1 MAKDLEIRI
10 TANTSQAIEGMDAF
24 QKSVSGLR
32 REVISS
38 DAALRDTQE
47 GTDEYTKAKNTADE
61 AVARY
66 NKAVEKTIGIMN
78 REGLTVSSL
87 TKNMKL
93 LSKEYDALSYGL
105 KGTDNGAFGALNEA
119 MAKYGD
125 ALKDVKDI
133 NATLRDDMEKN
144 ANSNNLAYYSL
155 IGDKLGYAREQL
167 RQYEDILRSSISLQ
181 GASSEKAKK
190 AAEAYKTQ
198 AKEVE
203 KLEAASKKASS
214 RIKNLI
220 KSFVSAQAIVYLFQ
234 KGFNLLR
241 TAIVDW
247 AAAASKAEETANLF
261 NTTFD
266 RLSVTANRVATEMS
280 TRLGT
285 ANSTMQESLGLFAD
299 MAAGYGQTQAAALA
313 FAEAAAQT
321 SLDLMS
327 YKNLTGDVT
336 SLMQTFA
343 SGLAGNLENFRKMG
357 IIVTQ
362 TEINSRL
369 AAKGLDKLSG
379 SALQFAKVQ
388 ETLTILQEKS
398 ANAMGDMERTLDS
411 TENLNRRVNEAN
423 KQLQETL
430 GRGINTVLN
439 PLKEAWLSIADAIND
454 ATLAQ
459 DLFKSGQKN
468 IDVFGFPASKILAF
482 QKAVGDIGRNFTSSY
497 YMTAGNSS
505 FGTARQVVNE
515 TNAGIIEQELI
526 RLATTYNATM
536 DDFIA
541 VLGEDV
547 DPALMSMVET
557 VLSIVDK
564 AREEERARE
573 EAAKALESMKSSA
586 IGFIDSLASI
596 AGVSLDVDYGAGI
609 AQIASSGP
617 YAQGSVDLT
626 NALAIQDAIS
636 DIENGDWKDFLDSV
650 ELAFEEVEELD
661 GLESKADSYVELYK
675 AISDALATDKLN
687 LDDAENVL
695 ESIVEKWEEIN
706 LQIKAL
712 EAESDRVEKIFDL
725 TGDTEEEYAKVL
737 NDIRTFDMTDDE
749 KALDDIE
756 AQRNLALTYARTAE
770 EIEMVN
776 AAFDNLKSST
786 IALQKLQ
793 KEQERKEKYEEQR
806 SDISDE
812 ITDLYHSIIDLGMN
826 ERDAANAEIMRQRA
840 SVLGSGDYT
849 PEEREKLDSQF
860 DLWLEANEK
869 YYDRQVDEL
878 VDAFRESMNPVGT
891 LTYSYAGFGNNAAA
905 QEAYNEAMQEG
916 MAGWI
921 ELRDSMKELGASSEE
936 LAAAQVEAYRDIRE
950 NAIEAGTKAGN
961 AASAAEWDEIGQ
973 NALNALG
980 GVGDVI
986 STISDA
992 ASSAAG
998 PWGVII
1004 NLLIKLISQTE
1015 VFVALGN
1022 SIVDSILP
1030 ALNAFL
1036 YPLLEVIERT
1046 NGITTELLYDILN
1059 PLYDIIYQIAEVTL
1073 VLYDASEP
1081 LMEILR
1087 TISDMV
1093 GDSIYPYIA
1102 AVAHLLKVLT
1112 EPLFEVFQII
1122 NALLVPVFNV
1132 FAPLLDTIARGF
1144 ITVYAAVNVAV
1155 NFVIDSLKWVAGW
1168 VMTGITEFINGII
1181 GLINKLPFVN
1191 IGKIDNSMF
1200 KEWAHTDVIGNVDK
1214 NWNEAFGLLEEI
1226 RDYNMEIADH
1236 TEKQDID
1243 FSDFTKM
1250 YEAGYLT
1257 ADEYNA
1263 LVADKLGKDYVNSNG
1278 VLANANNYIENDGG
1292 TYISFGDV
1300 TIRVDGSGDPN
1311 ATAKAV
1317 IKEMERL
1324 ARTGR
1329 GTFDYAV

>member
-10 TANTSQAIEGMDAF
+10 TANTSKAIEGMDAF
-24 QKSVSGLR
+24 QKSITGLR

-38 DAALRDTQE
+38 DAALQNTKK
-47 GTDEYTKAKNTADE
+47 GTDEYTEAKTVADE
-61 AVARY
+61 AIDRY
-66 NKAVEKTIGIMN
+66 NKAVEKTISIMT
-78 REGLTVSSL
+78 REGLSVSTL
-87 TKNMKL
+87 TKSMRL

-105 KGTDNGAFGALNEA
+105 KGADNGAFDALTDA
-119 MAKYGD
+119 MGKYGD

-133 NATLRDDMEKN
+133 NATLRDDIEKN

-167 RQYEDILRSSISLQ
+167 RQYEDVLRSTISLQ
-181 GASSEKAKK
+181 GANSEKAKK

-388 ETLTILQEKS
+388 ETLAIVQEKS

-547 DPALMSMVET
+547 DPALMSMVEA

-586 IGFIDSLASI
+586 IGFIDSIASI

-878 VDAFRESMNPVGT
+878 IDAFRENMNPVKT

-905 QEAYNEAMQEG
+905 QEAYNEAMQKG
-916 MAGWI
+916 MEEWLG
-921 ELRDSMKELGASSEE
+921 LRDSMKELGASSEE
-936 LAAAQVEAYRDIRE
+936 LAAAQVEAYEDIRE
-950 NAIEAGTKAGN
+950 NAIKAGTEAGN
-961 AASAAEWDEIGQ
+961 AHVQESWDEQ
-973 NALNALG
+973 MVNATGLLG
-980 GVGDVI
+980 EVGKIVTAFEDM
-986 STISDA
+986 STVG
-992 ASSAAG
+992 AG
-998 PWGVII
+998 LVGI
-1004 NLLIKLISQTE
+1004 LISLAAQTE
-1015 VFVALGN
+1015 LVTQFATIL
-1022 SIVDSILP
+1022 SDSILP
-1030 ALNAFL
+1030 VVNAFL
-1036 YPLLEVIERT
+1036 SPLLPLLTALSELMI
-1046 NGITTELLYDILN
+1046 ELLYDVLN
-1059 PLYDIIYQIAEVTL
+1059 PFYEITLQVAEVSLTL
-1073 VLYDASEP
+1073 LDALSP
-1081 LMEILR
+1081 LFDMLR
-1087 TISDMV
+1087 MISDML
-1093 GDSIYPYIA
+1093 GDFLYPFIA
-1102 AVAHLLKVLT
+1102 AVGNALVVLM
-1112 EPLFEVFQII
+1112 EPLKMVFQIL
-1122 NALLVPVFNV
+1122 NGLFM
-1132 FAPLLDTIARGF
+1132 PLMKIFTPILQTFSKAF
-1144 ITVYAAVNVAV
+1144 VTLYAAVSVAV
-1155 NFVIDSLKWVAGW
+1155 RFVIDSLLYLAGW
-1168 VMTGITEFINGII
+1168 VMKGVAGFVNGILNI
-1181 GLINKLPFVN
+1181 IDAIPFVN
-1191 IGKIDNSMF
+1191 IGWRMSTAQYD
-1200 KEWAHTDVIGNVDK
+1200 EW
-1214 NWNEAFGLLEEI
+1214 
-1226 RDYNMEIADH
+1226 
-1236 TEKQDID
+1236 TEKAPWERSEGYWKEAMSLLDSINKSNLDIAGNTEKDDVD

-1250 YEAGYLT
+1250 FEAGYLT
-1257 ADEYNA
+1257 AAEYNA
-1263 LVADKLGKDYVNSNG
+1263 LVADKLGKEYVTPDN
-1278 VLANANNYIENDGG
+1278 VIADANNYIENDGG
-1292 TYISFGDV
+1292 TYISFGEV
-1300 TIRVDGSGDPN
+1300 TIRVEGSSDPS

-1317 IKEMERL
+1317 MKEMERL
-1324 ARTGR
+1324 ARSGR

>member
-10 TANTSQAIEGMDAF
+10 TANTSKAIEGMDAF
-24 QKSVSGLR
+24 QKSISGLR

-38 DAALRDTQE
+38 DAALQNTKK
-47 GTDEYTKAKNTADE
+47 GTDEYTEAKTVADE
-61 AVARY
+61 AINRY
-66 NKAVEKTIGIMN
+66 NKAVEKTISIMT
-78 REGLTVSSL
+78 REGLSVSTL
-87 TKNMKL
+87 TKSMRL

-105 KGTDNGAFGALNEA
+105 KGADNGAFDALTDA

-133 NATLRDDMEKN
+133 NATLRDDIEKN

-167 RQYEDILRSSISLQ
+167 RQYEDVLRSTISLQ
-181 GASSEKAKK
+181 GANSEKAKK

-203 KLEAASKKASS
+203 KLEAASKKANN

-220 KSFVSAQAIVYLFQ
+220 KSFVSAQAIVYLAQ

-266 RLSVTANRVATEMS
+266 QLSVTANRVATEMS

-313 FAEAAAQT
+313 FAEAAAQA

-388 ETLTILQEKS
+388 ETLAIVQEKS

-482 QKAVGDIGRNFTSSY
+482 QKAVGDIGNNFASSY

-547 DPALMSMVET
+547 DPALKALLDSVMASVEADRELERSIEALRTEVEASKSNATGFLTSLRGISGVTLSTQNGRTYEDIITGMGDYATTGAAIDSQVATAINDAVSSLANAPWSAFTTTEDVIFGGEDVQTNALQAQADSMRELW
-557 VLSIVDK
+557 VLVNNAIISGQIELEDAQDTLQSIVD
-564 AREEERARE
+564 
-573 EAAKALESMKSSA
+573 S
-586 IGFIDSLASI
+586 
-596 AGVSLDVDYGAGI
+596 
-609 AQIASSGP
+609 
-617 YAQGSVDLT
+617 
-626 NALAIQDAIS
+626 
-636 DIENGDWKDFLDSV
+636 WKDV
-650 ELAFEEVEELD
+650 
-661 GLESKADSYVELYK
+661 
-675 AISDALATDKLN
+675 
-687 LDDAENVL
+687 
-695 ESIVEKWEEIN
+695 
-706 LQIKAL
+706 
-712 EAESDRVEKIFDL
+712 
-725 TGDTEEEYAKVL
+725 
-737 NDIRTFDMTDDE
+737 
-749 KALDDIE
+749 
-756 AQRNLALTYARTAE
+756 
-770 EIEMVN
+770 
-776 AAFDNLKSST
+776 
-786 IALQKLQ
+786 
-793 KEQERKEKYEEQR
+793 
-806 SDISDE
+806 
-812 ITDLYHSIIDLGMN
+812 
-826 ERDAANAEIMRQRA
+826 NAEIEAIEQQRAFEKLMESVETDIQSLTYDMDTMGLDDRAKAAADINRQRQETLA
-840 SVLGSGDYT
+840 GGDYT
-849 PEEREKLDSQF
+849 DEQVIAINESF
-860 DLWLEANEK
+860 DRWLAENEK
-869 YYDRQVDEL
+869 YYDKQVDEL
-878 VDAFRESMNPVGT
+878 VDAFRENMNPVKT

-905 QEAYNEAMQEG
+905 QEAYNEAMQKG
-916 MAGWI
+916 MEEWL

-936 LAAAQVEAYRDIRE
+936 LAAAQVEAYEDIRE
-950 NAIEAGTKAGN
+950 NAIKAGTEAGN
-961 AASAAEWDEIGQ
+961 AHVQESWDEQ
-973 NALNALG
+973 MVNATGLLG
-980 GVGDVI
+980 EVGKIVTAFEDM
-986 STISDA
+986 STVG
-992 ASSAAG
+992 AG
-998 PWGVII
+998 LVGI
-1004 NLLIKLISQTE
+1004 LISLAAQTE
-1015 VFVALGN
+1015 LVTQFATIL
-1022 SIVDSILP
+1022 SDSILP
-1030 ALNAFL
+1030 VVNAFL
-1036 YPLLEVIERT
+1036 SPLLPLLTALSELMI
-1046 NGITTELLYDILN
+1046 ELLYDVLN
-1059 PLYDIIYQIAEVTL
+1059 PFYEITLQIAEVSLTL
-1073 VLYDASEP
+1073 LDALSP
-1081 LMEILR
+1081 LFDMLR
-1087 TISDMV
+1087 MISDML
-1093 GDSIYPYIA
+1093 GDFLYPFIA
-1102 AVAHLLKVLT
+1102 AVGNALVVLM
-1112 EPLFEVFQII
+1112 EPLKMVFAII
-1122 NALLVPVFNV
+1122 NAALVPIFNV
-1132 FAPLLDTIARGF
+1132 LAPLLDAVATGF

-1155 NFVIDSLKWVAGW
+1155 NFVIDSLKWIAGW
-1168 VMTGITEFINGII
+1168 IMSGITDFINGII
-1181 GLINKLPFVN
+1181 DLINKIPFVN
-1191 IGKIDNSMF
+1191 IGKINNSKF
-1200 KEWAHTDVIGNVDK
+1200 HEWKNTDVFGNAED
-1214 NWNEAFGLLEEI
+1214 NWKEAIGLLDSI
-1226 RDYNMEIADH
+1226 NKSNLDIAGN
-1236 TEKQDID
+1236 TEKDDVD

-1250 YEAGYLT
+1250 FEAGYLT
-1257 ADEYNA
+1257 AAEYNA
-1263 LVADKLGKDYVNSNG
+1263 LVADKLGKEYVTPDN
-1278 VLANANNYIENDGG
+1278 VIADANNYIENDGG
-1292 TYISFGDV
+1292 TYISFGEV
-1300 TIRVDGSGDPN
+1300 TIRVEGSSDPS

-1317 IKEMERL
+1317 MKEMERL
-1324 ARTGR
+1324 ARSGR

>member
-10 TANTSQAIEGMDAF
+10 TANTSKAIEGMDAF
-24 QKSVSGLR
+24 QKSISGLR

-38 DAALRDTQE
+38 DAALQNTKK
-47 GTDEYTKAKNTADE
+47 GTDEYTEAKTVADE
-61 AVARY
+61 AIDRY
-66 NKAVEKTIGIMN
+66 NKAVEKTISIMT
-78 REGLTVSSL
+78 REGLSVSTL
-87 TKNMKL
+87 TKSMRL

-105 KGTDNGAFGALNEA
+105 KGADNGAFDALTDA

-133 NATLRDDMEKN
+133 NATLRDDIEKN

-167 RQYEDILRSSISLQ
+167 RQYEDVLRSTISLQ
-181 GASSEKAKK
+181 GANSEKAKK

-203 KLEAASKKASS
+203 KLEAASKKANN

-220 KSFVSAQAIVYLFQ
+220 KSFVSAQAIVYLAQ

-266 RLSVTANRVATEMS
+266 QLSVTANRVATEMS

-388 ETLTILQEKS
+388 ETLTIVQEKS

-482 QKAVGDIGRNFTSSY
+482 QKAVGDIGNNFASSY

-547 DPALMSMVET
+547 DPALMSMVEA

-564 AREEERARE
+564 AREEEQARE

-609 AQIASSGP
+609 AQISTMGP
-617 YAQGSVDLT
+617 YAQGAVDLT
-626 NALAIQDAIS
+626 NALAIQEAIS

-650 ELAFEEVEELD
+650 EVAFKEVEELD
-661 GLESKADSYVELYK
+661 GLESKAESYVELYK
-675 AISDALATDKLN
+675 AISDALTTGKLN
-687 LDDAENVL
+687 LDDEENVL
-695 ESIVEKWEEIN
+695 ESIIEKWEEIN
-706 LQIKAL
+706 LQIKKL

-869 YYDRQVDEL
+869 YYDKQVDEL
-878 VDAFRESMNPVGT
+878 VDAFRENMNPVNT

-905 QEAYNEAMQEG
+905 QEAYNEAMQKG
-916 MAGWI
+916 MEEWL

-936 LAAAQVEAYRDIRE
+936 LAAAQVEAYEDIRE
-950 NAIEAGTKAGN
+950 NAIKAGTEAGN
-961 AASAAEWDEIGQ
+961 AHVQESWDEQ
-973 NALNALG
+973 MVNATGLLG
-980 GVGDVI
+980 EVGKIVTAFEDM
-986 STISDA
+986 STVG
-992 ASSAAG
+992 AG
-998 PWGVII
+998 LVGI
-1004 NLLIKLISQTE
+1004 LISLAAQTE
-1015 VFVALGN
+1015 LVTQFATIL
-1022 SIVDSILP
+1022 SDSILP
-1030 ALNAFL
+1030 VVNAFL
-1036 YPLLEVIERT
+1036 SPLLPLLTALSELMI
-1046 NGITTELLYDILN
+1046 ELLYDVLN
-1059 PLYDIIYQIAEVTL
+1059 PFYEITLQIAEVSLTL
-1073 VLYDASEP
+1073 LDALSP
-1081 LMEILR
+1081 LFDMLR
-1087 TISDMV
+1087 MISDML
-1093 GDSIYPYIA
+1093 GDFLYPFIA
-1102 AVAHLLKVLT
+1102 AVGNALVVLM
-1112 EPLFEVFQII
+1112 EPLNAVFQILNGLFMPLMKI
-1122 NALLVPVFNV
+1122 FTPILQT
-1132 FAPLLDTIARGF
+1132 FAKAF
-1144 ITVYAAVNVAV
+1144 VTVYAAVSVAV
-1155 NFVIDSLKWVAGW
+1155 HFVIDSLLYLAGW
-1168 VMTGITEFINGII
+1168 VMKGVAGFVNGILNI
-1181 GLINKLPFVN
+1181 IDAIPFVN
-1191 IGKIDNSMF
+1191 IGWRMS
-1200 KEWAHTDVIGNVDK
+1200 TTQYDK
-1214 NWNEAFGLLEEI
+1214 W
-1226 RDYNMEIADH
+1226 
-1236 TEKQDID
+1236 TEKAPWEKSEGYWQDAMSLLDSINKSNLDIAGNTEKDDVD

-1250 YEAGYLT
+1250 FEAGYLT
-1257 ADEYNA
+1257 AAEYNA
-1263 LVADKLGKDYVNSNG
+1263 LVADKLGKEYVTPDN
-1278 VLANANNYIENDGG
+1278 VIADANNYIENDGG
-1292 TYISFGDV
+1292 TYISFGEV
-1300 TIRVDGSGDPN
+1300 TIRVEGSSDPS

-1317 IKEMERL
+1317 MKEMERL
-1324 ARTGR
+1324 ARSGR